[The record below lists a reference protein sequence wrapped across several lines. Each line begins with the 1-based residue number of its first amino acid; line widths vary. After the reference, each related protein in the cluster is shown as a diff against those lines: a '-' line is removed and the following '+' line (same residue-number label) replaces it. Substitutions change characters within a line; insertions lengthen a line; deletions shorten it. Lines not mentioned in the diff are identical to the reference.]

1 MTTLLTNEDKAQVK
15 AILLTHA
22 EMQDQRINE
31 VMEVQGRL
39 INDEPDEVD
48 MIADLQEQVDDFTA
62 DSDNLKRIA
71 SHY

>member
-1 MTTLLTNEDKAQVK
+1 MTHLLTNNDRAQVK

-22 EMQDQRINE
+22 EMQDARINE
-31 VMEVQGRL
+31 VMAMQSRL
-39 INDEPDEVD
+39 INDEPDETD

-62 DSDNLKRIA
+62 DSENLKRIA